1 MHHEREGCVEES
13 YTLLSGWM
21 ISIKRAM
28 ELFDL
33 DFDLACQ
40 KFNINSSAFN
50 NPESRTTVKNITK
63 ILNYINEKLDRHDFS
78 IAVANQ
84 FHPNIFHALGYAM
97 VSSESLQAAL
107 QCLANYKKVVSN
119 TCKLTTLEK
128 NNQFLISMDLF
139 CYKNTTTPVL
149 SYVGVE
155 LFISTIIKFSR
166 ELAGENIAP
175 LKVLFSFPEPNYNT
189 DYLSDYFKCDV
200 EFNAERTTIVFDL
213 ETTQKK
219 IIVSNP
225 LITQMHE
232 KILEDFLSRTDRDNL
247 KQLVKSKIFDLLPTG
262 KASQQ
267 VVAEML
273 GFSLRNMQRKLHEQG
288 TSYKSILENTRKELA
303 LGYMQQFH
311 LTYTEISY
319 LVGFSHTAN
328 FNRAFKQWTGK
339 TPSVYRNSLK

>member
-1 MHHEREGCVEES
+1 MEEG

-28 ELFDL
+28 ALFDI
-33 DFDLACQ
+33 DFEEACQ

-50 NPESRTTVKNITK
+50 NPESRTTVKNTTK
-63 ILNYINEKLDRHDFS
+63 MLNYVNTELNRHDFC

-84 FHPNIFHALGYAM
+84 FHPNIFHVLGYAM

-119 TCKLTTLEK
+119 TCKLTILEK
-128 NNQFLISMDLF
+128 SNQLLICMDLF
-139 CYKNTTTPVL
+139 CYKNTASPVL

-175 LKVLFSFPEPNYNT
+175 LKVLFSFPEPSYST
-189 DYLSDYFKCDV
+189 RYLNDYFKCDV
-200 EFNAERTTIVFDL
+200 EFGAKKTTIIFDL
-213 ETTQKK
+213 KTTQKTV
-219 IIVSNP
+219 IAPNP
-225 LITQMHE
+225 LVTQMHK
-232 KILEDFLSRTDRDNL
+232 KILEDFMSRIDRHDL
-247 KQLVKSKIFDLLPTG
+247 KQLVKSTIFDLLPTG

-267 VVAEML
+267 VVAEIL

-288 TSYKSILENTRKELA
+288 TSYQEVLEKTRKELT
-303 LGYMQQFH
+303 LGYIKQFH
-311 LTYTEISY
+311 LTFTEISY
-319 LVGFSHTAN
+319 LVGFSYTAN
-328 FNRAFKQWTGK
+328 FNRAFKKWTGK
-339 TPSVYRNSLK
+339 SPSAYRKSLVKEIKG

>member
-1 MHHEREGCVEES
+1 MEES

-33 DFDLACQ
+33 DFEVTCQ
-40 KFNINSSAFN
+40 KFNINSSTFS

-63 ILNYINEKLDRHDFS
+63 MLNYVNCKLNRHDFS

-119 TCKLTTLEK
+119 TCKLTTLEE
-128 NNQFLISMDLF
+128 NGRFLIVVDLF
-139 CYKNTTTPVL
+139 CYRNTTTPVL

-175 LKVLFSFPEPNYNT
+175 LKVLFSFPEPSYNT
-189 DYLSDYFKCDV
+189 DYLSDYLKCDV
-200 EFNAERTTIVFDL
+200 EFNAERTTIFFDL
-213 ETTQKK
+213 GTAQKK
-219 IIVSNP
+219 IIASNP

-232 KILEDFLSRTDRDNL
+232 KILEDFLSRTDRNDL

-262 KASQQ
+262 EVSQE
-267 VVAEML
+267 VVAETL
-273 GFSLRNMQRKLHEQG
+273 GFSLRNIQRKLHAQG
-288 TSYKSILENTRKELA
+288 TSYKSILENTRKELT
-303 LGYMQQFH
+303 LGYMKQLH

-339 TPSVYRNSLK
+339 TPSDYRNSLK